1 MNSQSWRGLGG
12 ERAKR
17 YKNVMWNYV
26 NIMSK
31 KIETVTIAVGDITS
45 H

>member
-1 MNSQSWRGLGG
+1 MNSQLVV
-12 ERAKR
+12 EKAKL
-17 YKNVMWNYV
+17 YKNVMWNYI

-31 KIETVTIAVGDITS
+31 KIETVTIAVGDIIS